1 MTQRNLDAGDI
12 SNACGSV
19 NRLQVLEAVRM
30 HISGFA
36 PLCAP
41 QSVSG
46 GTIAM
51 QERDGHGKKTQFHD
65 SCAMGVWQGS
75 TLSSASLSLTFW
87 SKI

>member
-1 MTQRNLDAGDI
+1 MQGDI
-12 SNACGSV
+12 SNACGSI

-30 HISGFA
+30 HIPGLPPS
-36 PLCAP
+36 CAS
-41 QSVSG
+41 QCVRD

-75 TLSSASLSLTFW
+75 TLSSASFSLTFW